1 MKIEHIFLNRIS
13 INGRKCLKLYYRDSE
28 SITRRIKQNEFIK
41 YSIDYKIYYVEESDR
56 IIGILRDLFED
67 IAIINTKHLDF
78 HNYKKANVENQ
89 SIGNLSIDL
98 RLQKRENIN
107 TITLYPILIKQR
119 SFILFKEIF
128 PKTIFKKVWN
138 SKKIFW
144 DREFKRWII
153 ESSVEN
159 VNYLLDLLGDNYYIK
174 ISSSLKI
181 SDIKLRRR
189 LMEQL
194 YVKDKGFISCPIE
207 YLNFMILKNYSW
219 NTISTYHNLLIKYL
233 NFHKS
238 LGINKINQ
246 FGSSEIDH
254 YHRLML
260 ESTKM
265 SYSMTNQSVNA
276 IKLYYREI
284 LNADIQTDEINRP
297 EKSKKLPD
305 VFSKQEVSAI
315 IKSIKNLKHKT
326 MIYLIYSSGLRVS
339 ECINL
344 KINDI
349 NFDRN
354 LLKVRGGKGAKDR
367 NTIIS
372 EGVKK
377 LLQQY
382 IKEYEPKKILFEG
395 QYGDYYSAGS
405 IRKIIK
411 TAKNN
416 AGVTSPGSTH
426 TLRHSFATHLLE
438 QGTDLRYIQTLL
450 GHSSSKTTEV
460 YTHVTNK
467 SLMEIKSPGDM
478 LDL

>member
-1 MKIEHIFLNRIS
+1 MKKEHIFLNRVVL
-13 INGRKCLKLYYRDSE
+13 NGKKCLKFYYRNGDK
-28 SITRRIKQNEFIK
+28 ITERIKQNEFIK
-41 YSIDYKIYYVEESDR
+41 YSIDYKIYYVEESDS

-89 SIGNLSIDL
+89 NLGNLSVDL
-98 RLQKRENIN
+98 KLSKRENLN
-107 TITLYPILIKQR
+107 TLTLYPVIIKQKR
-119 SFILFKEIF
+119 FILFKEIF
-128 PKTIFKKVWN
+128 PKSIFRKIWN
-138 SKKIFW
+138 SDIINW
-144 DREFKRWII
+144 DREYKRWLI
-153 ESSVEN
+153 ESSVDN

-194 YVKDKGFISCPIE
+194 YNKENSFISCPIE
-207 YLNFMILKNYSW
+207 YLNFMILKKYSW

-246 FGSSEIDH
+246 FGANEINH
-254 YHRLML
+254 YHKLML
-260 ESTKM
+260 ESAKM

-276 IKLYYREI
+276 IKLYYREV
-284 LNADIQTDEINRP
+284 LNTDIKTDEINRP

-305 VFSKQEVSAI
+305 VYSKQEVSAI

-344 KINDI
+344 KITDI

-354 LLKVRGGKGAKDR
+354 LLRVRGGKGAKDR

-382 IKEYEPKKILFEG
+382 INEFQPKKILFEG

-411 TAKNN
+411 KAKKN
-416 AGVTSPGSTH
+416 AGVSSPGSTH

-467 SLMEIKSPGDM
+467 NLMEIKSPGDL

>member
-1 MKIEHIFLNRIS
+1 
-13 INGRKCLKLYYRDSE
+13 
-28 SITRRIKQNEFIK
+28 
-41 YSIDYKIYYVEESDR
+41 
-56 IIGILRDLFED
+56 
-67 IAIINTKHLDF
+67 
-78 HNYKKANVENQ
+78 
-89 SIGNLSIDL
+89 
-98 RLQKRENIN
+98 
-107 TITLYPILIKQR
+107 
-119 SFILFKEIF
+119 
-128 PKTIFKKVWN
+128 
-138 SKKIFW
+138 
-144 DREFKRWII
+144 
-153 ESSVEN
+153 
-159 VNYLLDLLGDNYYIK
+159 
-174 ISSSLKI
+174 
-181 SDIKLRRR
+181 
-189 LMEQL
+189 MEQV
-194 YVKDKGFISCPIE
+194 YSKDIGFISCPIE
-207 YLNFMILKNYSW
+207 YLNFMMLKNYSW

-233 NFHKS
+233 NFHKT

-246 FGSSEIDH
+246 FGASEIDH
-254 YHRLML
+254 YHRLLL
-260 ESTKM
+260 ESAKM

-276 IKLYYREI
+276 IKLYYREV
-284 LNADIQTDEINRP
+284 LNTSIQVNGINRP

-305 VFSKQEVSAI
+305 VFSKQEISAI

-344 KINDI
+344 RITDL

-354 LLKVRGGKGAKDR
+354 LLKVRSGKGAKDR

-372 EGVKK
+372 DGVKK

-382 IKEYEPKKILFEG
+382 IKAYQPKKILFEG
-395 QYGDYYSAGS
+395 QYGDCYSAGS

-416 AGVTSPGSTH
+416 AGVSSPGSTH

-467 SLMEIKSPGDM
+467 YLMEIKSPGDF